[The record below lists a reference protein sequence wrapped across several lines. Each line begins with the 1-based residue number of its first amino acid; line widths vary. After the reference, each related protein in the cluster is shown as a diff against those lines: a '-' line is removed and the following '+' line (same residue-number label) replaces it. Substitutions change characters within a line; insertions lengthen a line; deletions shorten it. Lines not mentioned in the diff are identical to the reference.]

1 MKVEWMNRRRWHKP
15 VNVAM
20 ALALVGIL
28 IVVPVSLVGASP
40 GPDQETLRPN
50 AAGTITGWTPSAGAN
65 FECVDEVTS
74 DNDTTYVSTTG
85 NNIHDS
91 YNLQDHVVGSGTIS
105 NVRVYARA
113 KSLTAGKN
121 LRITVVIGGTEYEG
135 ADIVLT
141 DAYADYY
148 EDWVQNPET
157 LAAWTWAD
165 IDALEAGF
173 RNRVAGGVEHRVTTV
188 WVVVEYTPDWESY
201 ESDYSTID
209 DLYDTGGDIIYMKGT
224 GFAAGTYIVRY
235 YDADGTQVG
244 TDANI
249 TIGAVED
256 LTSLMACNT
265 DEGATAGTWH
275 AKVYLS
281 DGTTLIADDTFTVTS
296 VAIPEFPTVITAIVV
311 AGLCF
316 GIYYWMRKR
325 RLGYAEA

>member
-1 MKVEWMNRRRWHKP
+1 MNRRRWHKP

-40 GPDQETLRPN
+40 GPDLETLRPN
-50 AAGTITGWTPSAGAN
+50 ADGSNTKWDPYGGTGHW
-65 FECVDEVTS
+65 ECVDEVTP
-74 DNDTTYVSTTG
+74 DTTTYVYTSA
-85 NNIHDS
+85 NNKHDS
-91 YNLQDHVVGSGTIS
+91 YNLEDHTNGSGAIS

-113 KSLTAGKN
+113 LSTVEGDTLA
-121 LRITVVIGGTEYEG
+121 IEVVIGGLNYEG
-135 ADIVLT
+135 AQETLT
-141 DAYADYY
+141 ATYVNYLY
-148 EDWVQNPET
+148 DWAQNPAT
-157 LAAWTWAD
+157 TAAWTWTE
-165 IDALEAGF
+165 IDALEAGV
-173 RNRVAGGVEHRVTTV
+173 RDWNPSGEIRVTTV
-188 WVVVEYTPDWESY
+188 WVEVTYTPDWQSY
-201 ESDYSTID
+201 ESDLSTPD
-209 DLYDTGGDIIYMKGT
+209 NYYDTSGDIIYMKGT

-235 YDADGTQVG
+235 YDATTPTQVLVG

-249 TIGAVED
+249 IIGVGVD
-256 LTSLMACNT
+256 LTSQMACNT

-275 AKVYLS
+275 AKAYLS

-296 VAIPEFPTVITAIVV
+296 GAIPEFPTVITAIVV

>member
-1 MKVEWMNRRRWHKP
+1 MNRRRWHKP

-20 ALALVGIL
+20 ALALAGIL

-50 AAGTITGWTPSAGAN
+50 AAGTLATGTWLAFGDTN
-65 FECVDEVTS
+65 TWQCVDEVTS
-74 DNDTTYVSTTG
+74 DNDTTYAYTAG
-85 NNIHDS
+85 NNKHES
-91 YNLQDHVVGSGTIS
+91 YYFQDHTKGSGAIS
-105 NVRVYARA
+105 NVRVYAQA
-113 KSLTAGKN
+113 KALATAKT
-121 LRITVVIGGTEYEG
+121 LAIEIIVGGTTYTG
-135 ADIVLT
+135 ATQTMTTSYV
-141 DAYADYY
+141 DYY
-148 EDWVQNPET
+148 EDWAQNPNT
-157 LAAWTWAD
+157 AANWTWTE
-165 IDALEAGF
+165 IDALDAGF
-173 RNRVAGGVEHRVTTV
+173 RNFVAGASEHRVTTV
-188 WVVVEYTPDWESY
+188 WVEVTYTPDWQSY

-209 DLYDTGGDIIYMKGT
+209 DLYDTGGDIVYMKGT

-256 LTSLMACNT
+256 LTSQMACNT

-275 AKVYLS
+275 AKAYLS

-296 VAIPEFPTVITAIVV
+296 GAIPEFPTVITAIVV